1 LRDYEEDHLI
11 AIGLGGSPTA
21 PQNLWPEP
29 HHVIGGWGSYAKDS
43 LEDTLHQLVCQGRVP
58 LTQAQRDIAS
68 DWIAAYK
75 RYVGPNLSPAGVT
88 DGSTEAPPPASSER
102 TQMNTGISSLPNTR
116 GLRPAFLT
124 GAIIIIALI
133 IIGGVFVQI
142 GPGQR
147 GVLMTFGAVHDGV
160 LDPGLHLKL
169 PFAQSVVRM
178 DVQVQNSQAQ
188 ETAASLDL
196 QNVSST
202 VATNWHILPADAEWV
217 YQHIGSESD
226 LVDKIIRPAISNSVK
241 AVTAH
246 YNAEDLIIRRDAVR
260 DEIQK
265 QITSELQP
273 YRIVV
278 DSVNIT
284 DFHFSEEFAQAIE
297 RKQIAQQRALQAR
310 YELDQAKVLAQ
321 QRVVEAQAQS
331 QAQQLLQQTLTPEII
346 QQQAI
351 AKWDGRLPAVVG
363 DKSVLPMI
371 GNIATN
377 ATAARK

>member
-1 LRDYEEDHLI
+1 
-11 AIGLGGSPTA
+11 
-21 PQNLWPEP
+21 
-29 HHVIGGWGSYAKDS
+29 
-43 LEDTLHQLVCQGRVP
+43 
-58 LTQAQRDIAS
+58 
-68 DWIAAYK
+68 
-75 RYVGPNLSPAGVT
+75 
-88 DGSTEAPPPASSER
+88 
-102 TQMNTGISSLPNTR
+102 MNTGISSLPTAKSW
-116 GLRPAFLT
+116 RPAVLT
-124 GAIIIIALI
+124 AAIVIIVLLV
-133 IIGGVFVQI
+133 GGGLFVQI

-147 GVLMTFGAVHDGV
+147 GVLMTFGAVQNGV

-169 PFAQSVVRM
+169 PFMQSVAKM
-178 DVQVQNSQAQ
+178 DVQVQNSQAA

-217 YQHIGSESD
+217 YQHIGNEAD

-241 AVTAH
+241 AITAH
-246 YNAEDLIIRRDAVR
+246 YNAEDLIIHRDEVR
-260 DEIQK
+260 DQIQA

-284 DFHFSEEFAQAIE
+284 DFHFSDEFAQAIE

-351 AKWDGRLPAVVG
+351 AKWDGHLPAVVG

-371 GNIATN
+371 GNV
-377 ATAARK
+377 ATASPSARK

>member
-1 LRDYEEDHLI
+1 
-11 AIGLGGSPTA
+11 
-21 PQNLWPEP
+21 
-29 HHVIGGWGSYAKDS
+29 
-43 LEDTLHQLVCQGRVP
+43 
-58 LTQAQRDIAS
+58 
-68 DWIAAYK
+68 
-75 RYVGPNLSPAGVT
+75 
-88 DGSTEAPPPASSER
+88 
-102 TQMNTGISSLPNTR
+102 MNTGISSLPTAKAW
-116 GLRPAFLT
+116 RPALLT
-124 GAIIIIALI
+124 GGIIVLI
-133 IIGGVFVQI
+133 LLAVGGLFVQI

-147 GVLMTFGAVHDGV
+147 GVLMTFGAVQDGV

-169 PFAQSVVRM
+169 PFMQSVAKM
-178 DVQVQNSQAQ
+178 DVQVQNSQAA
-188 ETAASLDL
+188 ETSASLDL
-196 QNVSST
+196 QNVSTT

-217 YQHIGSESD
+217 YQRIGNEPD

-246 YNAEDLIIRRDAVR
+246 YNAEDLIIHRDDVR
-260 DEIQK
+260 DKIQA

-273 YRIVV
+273 YRVVV

-351 AKWDGRLPAVVG
+351 AKWDGHLPAVVG
-363 DKSVLPMI
+363 DKGVLPMI
-371 GNIATN
+371 GNIDTG
-377 ATAARK
+377 AAAPRK

>member
-1 LRDYEEDHLI
+1 M
-11 AIGLGGSPTA
+11 S
-21 PQNLWPEP
+21 
-29 HHVIGGWGSYAKDS
+29 
-43 LEDTLHQLVCQGRVP
+43 
-58 LTQAQRDIAS
+58 
-68 DWIAAYK
+68 
-75 RYVGPNLSPAGVT
+75 
-88 DGSTEAPPPASSER
+88 
-102 TQMNTGISSLPNTR
+102 TGISSLPTAKAW
-116 GLRPAFLT
+116 RPALVT
-124 GAIIIIALI
+124 GGIVILVLVVV
-133 IIGGVFVQI
+133 GGLFVQI

-147 GVLMTFGAVHDGV
+147 GVLMTFGAVQEGV

-169 PFAQSVVRM
+169 PFMQSVAKM
-178 DVQVQNSQAQ
+178 DVQVQNSQAA
-188 ETAASLDL
+188 ETSASLDL
-196 QNVSST
+196 QNVSTT

-217 YQHIGSESD
+217 YQHIGNEPD

-246 YNAEDLIIRRDAVR
+246 YNAEDLIIHRDDVR
-260 DEIQK
+260 DKIQA

-273 YRIVV
+273 YRVVV

-351 AKWDGRLPAVVG
+351 AKWDGHLPAVVG
-363 DKSVLPMI
+363 DKGVLPMI
-371 GNIATN
+371 GNIDTG
-377 ATAARK
+377 AAAPRK

>member
-1 LRDYEEDHLI
+1 
-11 AIGLGGSPTA
+11 
-21 PQNLWPEP
+21 
-29 HHVIGGWGSYAKDS
+29 
-43 LEDTLHQLVCQGRVP
+43 
-58 LTQAQRDIAS
+58 
-68 DWIAAYK
+68 
-75 RYVGPNLSPAGVT
+75 
-88 DGSTEAPPPASSER
+88 
-102 TQMNTGISSLPNTR
+102 MNTGISSLPNSR
-116 GLRPAFLT
+116 SLRPALFA
-124 GAIIIIALI
+124 GAIIVVVFIV
-133 IIGGVFVQI
+133 IGGVFVQI

-147 GVLMTFGAVHDGV
+147 GVLMTFGAVHEGV
-160 LDPGLHLKL
+160 LEPGLHLKM

-178 DVQVQNSQAQ
+178 DVQVQNSQAA

-226 LVDKIIRPAISNSVK
+226 LVDKIIRPSISNSVK

-246 YNAEDLIIRRDAVR
+246 YNAEDLIVHRDNVR

-265 QITSELQP
+265 QITAELQP
-273 YRIVV
+273 YRVVV

-297 RKQIAQQRALQAR
+297 RKQIAQQRAFQAR
-310 YELDQAKVLAQ
+310 YELEQAKVLAQ

-331 QAQQLLQQTLTPEII
+331 QAQQLLQQTLTPEVI

-351 AKWDGRLPAVVG
+351 AKWDGRLPTVVG
-363 DKSVLPMI
+363 GSGVLPMI
-371 GNIATN
+371 GNVASG
-377 ATAARK
+377 TAAARGK

>member
-1 LRDYEEDHLI
+1 
-11 AIGLGGSPTA
+11 
-21 PQNLWPEP
+21 
-29 HHVIGGWGSYAKDS
+29 
-43 LEDTLHQLVCQGRVP
+43 
-58 LTQAQRDIAS
+58 
-68 DWIAAYK
+68 
-75 RYVGPNLSPAGVT
+75 
-88 DGSTEAPPPASSER
+88 
-102 TQMNTGISSLPNTR
+102 MNSRISSLPNAKAWR
-116 GLRPAFLT
+116 S
-124 GAIIIIALI
+124 ALI
-133 IIGGVFVQI
+133 IGGIVIIILIVAGGLFVQI

-147 GVLMTFGAVHDGV
+147 GVLMTFGAVQNGV

-169 PFAQSVVRM
+169 PFMQSVAKM
-178 DVQVQNSQAQ
+178 DVQVQNSQAA

-196 QNVSST
+196 QNVST
-202 VATNWHILPADAEWV
+202 GVATNWHILPADAEWV
-217 YQHIGSESD
+217 YQHVGNEGD

-246 YNAEDLIIRRDAVR
+246 YNAEDLIIHRDQVR
-260 DEIQK
+260 SEIQT

-273 YRIVV
+273 YRVVV

-284 DFHFSEEFAQAIE
+284 DFHFSDEFAQAIE
-297 RKQIAQQRALQAR
+297 RKQIAQQRALQAK

-371 GNIATN
+371 GNLGAPAVN
-377 ATAARK
+377 PRK